1 MEILIR
7 QRSSFPKQK
16 LRLKFSPRDLSVR
29 NAGPSWRMLTKR
41 WGLRQKLNTKRQITS
56 KLEQHKNFIQPS
68 NECRW
73 EKCAE
78 SSRSALISNGALPS
92 NDMYMYIIY
101 FMKNIKMSFK
111 HKFYYLISNKISS
124 WFRKQDRFK
133 TKVWVLLIICQVS
146 PYRYRTETS
155 KCAGKNPVVVI
166 TRQHDILPSSHTKL
180 LHQLSGHEN
189 LIKTPGFAISV
200 TRAPLTPVTSRYYI
214 SQLSEEW
221 VHLWLILTGC

>member
-78 SSRSALISNGALPS
+78 SSRSALISKLIMAHCLQ
-92 NDMYMYIIY
+92 MMYILWKIEICRLNTNFITWSRIKLDLKQRFEY
-101 FMKNIKMSFK
+101 FLSFVKFLCTDIGLRQANVPGKTQWSLSPDNTTFYHQVTPSYYTNCLDMK
-111 HKFYYLISNKISS
+111 
-124 WFRKQDRFK
+124 
-133 TKVWVLLIICQVS
+133 T
-146 PYRYRTETS
+146 
-155 KCAGKNPVVVI
+155 
-166 TRQHDILPSSHTKL
+166 
-180 LHQLSGHEN
+180 
-189 LIKTPGFAISV
+189 
-200 TRAPLTPVTSRYYI
+200 
-214 SQLSEEW
+214 
-221 VHLWLILTGC
+221 